1 MYVSTGIS
9 TKKSLKTPSF
19 NQFHEWKT
27 FTFIET
33 DKQNKYD
40 NTIPNEYDNTIPN
53 DISYLIL
60 RCSILTENK
69 LAFDNVFKSTRS
81 KAGCILHER
90 RKFFNNC
97 PHSHHLPVIVI

>member
-40 NTIPNEYDNTIPN
+40 NTIPN

-60 RCSILTENK
+60 RCSILTENQ
-69 LAFDNVFKSTRS
+69 LAFDNVFKSARS

-97 PHSHHLPVIVI
+97 PNSHHLPVIVI

>member
-1 MYVSTGIS
+1 MYLSTGIS

-40 NTIPNEYDNTIPN
+40 NTIPN

-81 KAGCILHER
+81 KAGNRSAFCMSGGSFSIIVP
-90 RKFFNNC
+90 N
-97 PHSHHLPVIVI
+97 SHHLPVIVI